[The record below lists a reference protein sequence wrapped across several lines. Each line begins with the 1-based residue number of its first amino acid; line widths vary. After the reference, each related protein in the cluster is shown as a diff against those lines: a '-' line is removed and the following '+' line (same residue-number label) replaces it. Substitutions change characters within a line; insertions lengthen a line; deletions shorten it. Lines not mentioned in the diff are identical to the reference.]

1 MFLGDRFLAQEL
13 NWNVSWCSLFR
24 NILQVV
30 GFSPNLPHSSKWS
43 HYGHALFLLE
53 ICFQPTVGQ
62 NSVVENEKESSTQT
76 QFKCYFQG
84 IQRGVFLTCFHHIA
98 DIDIDLSPISRSYLV
113 SIVCIGLAHQRS
125 PKVKTKPA
133 ILLMMSMVNFDDY
146 KVYISLLLERWKLKI
161 TCFLSFSYFTR
172 LFVMLC
178 KRRQCFNS
186 FPVTEM
192 LQKPDLHQVNVNNN
206 AFALSWMH

>member
-1 MFLGDRFLAQEL
+1 MIPLWTRVVLARDLFSANSRSKFRCWKWKRIEYSNTIQMLFPGYSERGISHMFPPYC
-13 NWNVSWCSLFR
+13 W
-24 NILQVV
+24 
-30 GFSPNLPHSSKWS
+30 
-43 HYGHALFLLE
+43 Y
-53 ICFQPTVGQ
+53 
-62 NSVVENEKESSTQT
+62 
-76 QFKCYFQG
+76 
-84 IQRGVFLTCFHHIA
+84 
-98 DIDIDLSPISRSYLV
+98 LSPISRSYLV

-146 KVYISLLLERWKLKI
+146 NVYISLLLERWKLKI
-161 TCFLSFSYFTR
+161 TCFPSFFYFTR

>member
-1 MFLGDRFLAQEL
+1 MFCQPLAAWL
-13 NWNVSWCSLFR
+13 MLKNWNVSWCSLFR

-30 GFSPNLPHSSKWS
+30 GFSPNLLHSSKWS

-98 DIDIDLSPISRSYLV
+98 DLSPISRSYLV

-125 PKVKTKPA
+125 PKAKTKPA
-133 ILLMMSMVNFDDY
+133 ILLMMSMMMTMFVFLFNW
-146 KVYISLLLERWKLKI
+146 KVKIKDHLFSVFLLLYEVVRYVVQAAAM
-161 TCFLSFSYFTR
+161 F
-172 LFVMLC
+172 
-178 KRRQCFNS
+178 
-186 FPVTEM
+186 
-192 LQKPDLHQVNVNNN
+192 
-206 AFALSWMH
+206 